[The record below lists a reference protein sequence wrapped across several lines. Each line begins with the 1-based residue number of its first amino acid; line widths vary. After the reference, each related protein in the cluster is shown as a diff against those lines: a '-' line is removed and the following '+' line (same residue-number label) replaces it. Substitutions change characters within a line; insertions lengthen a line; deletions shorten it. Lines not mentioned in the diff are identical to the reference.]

1 MLTSID
7 VQNKQRWAWL
17 ALRSARES
25 HLHLFPK
32 IGTGDVELLV
42 KAIEAPPE
50 EKKDLKMAEPVA
62 MDSPSL
68 MGLVTP
74 AEEKPNEL
82 VLNNEQPDVQM
93 EGPGS

>member
-1 MLTSID
+1 MLTID
-7 VQNKQRWAWL
+7 AQNKQRWAWL

-25 HLHLFPK
+25 YLHLFPK

-50 EKKDLKMAEPVA
+50 EKKDLKMTESV
-62 MDSPSL
+62 DSPSL
-68 MGLVTP
+68 VGLVTP

-82 VLNNEQPDVQM
+82 VLNNEQPNVQM